1 MKNILLFISLS
12 LMFLLGA
19 RAMNVTLP
27 EEEGVGMESVLQAD
41 ASVGYILP
49 VVAEWPE
56 EGDAY
61 VDAESLMHQ
70 FRVCGRSQR
79 QLSVRQFSLARSSAH
94 RLLQKRLELLFNSI
108 ERTYSSLPCQSWSV
122 PSDHYVFGMRRI
134 LI

>member
-79 QLSVRQFSLARSSAH
+79 QLSVRQLSLARSFAH
-94 RLLQKRLELLFNSI
+94 RVLLKHLDLLFNSI

>member
-27 EEEGVGMESVLQAD
+27 EEEGVGVKSVLQAD

-79 QLSVRQFSLARSSAH
+79 QLSVRQFSLVRSSAH
-94 RLLQKRLELLFNSI
+94 RVLQKRLELLFNSI
-108 ERTYSSLPCQSWSV
+108 ERTYSSLPCQSWPVS
-122 PSDHYVFGMRRI
+122 SDHYVFGMRRI

>member
-19 RAMNVTLP
+19 RDVNVTLL
-27 EEEGVGMESVLQAD
+27 EEGEVGMESVLQAD
-41 ASVGYILP
+41 APVGYLLP
-49 VVAEWPE
+49 DVEEWPE

-61 VDAESLMHQ
+61 VNAESLANQ

-79 QLSVRQFSLARSSAH
+79 QLSVRQLSLARSSAH
-94 RLLQKRLELLFNSI
+94 RVARKRLELLFNSI
-108 ERTYSSLPCQSWSV
+108 ERTYSSLPCQSWPV

>member
-19 RAMNVTLP
+19 RGMDVTLSQ
-27 EEEGVGMESVLQAD
+27 EEGAGMEAVLQAD

-49 VVAEWPE
+49 DVEEWPE

-61 VDAESLMHQ
+61 VDAESLARQ
-70 FRVCGRSQR
+70 FRVCGRGQR
-79 QLSVRQFSLARSSAH
+79 QLSVRQYSLARSSAH
-94 RLLQKRLELLFNSI
+94 QVARKRLELLFYSI
-108 ERTYSSLPCQSWSV
+108 ERTYSSLPCQSWPV

>member
-19 RAMNVTLP
+19 RAVNVTLP
-27 EEEGVGMESVLQAD
+27 EEGEVGMESVLQAD
-41 ASVGYILP
+41 APVGYLLP
-49 VVAEWPE
+49 DVEEWPE

-61 VDAESLMHQ
+61 VNAESLANQ

-79 QLSVRQFSLARSSAH
+79 QLSVRQLSLARSSAH
-94 RLLQKRLELLFNSI
+94 RVARKRLELLFNSI
-108 ERTYSSLPCQSWSV
+108 ERTYSSLPCQSWPV